1 MVPGTIIERF
11 SSILQLVNSYNFET
25 VALNYSVHDILP
37 SSCFSI
43 LWINLETWTWCS
55 DPGFLSTTVYTCSD
69 CFGLIP
75 VPVQPDPGL
84 RMFQLTNIL
93 WGPSKRKSKIWTNQ
107 FISNLISQNLSQM
120 PVSISAL
127 CLYALLIVEIWI
139 FLWYLRLL
147 YCFEAHR
154 LKSLSWNFIKILIK
168 IWYI

>member
-1 MVPGTIIERF
+1 MTFFPPPAFPF
-11 SSILQLVNSYNFET
+11 SGLILKLELGVQTLGSCGPQLE
-25 VALNYSVHDILP
+25 
-37 SSCFSI
+37 
-43 LWINLETWTWCS
+43 
-55 DPGFLSTTVYTCSD
+55 FLSAYTCSD

-127 CLYALLIVEIWI
+127 CLYALLIIEIWI